1 MLILFWFVIT
11 GLNRLIFFTVQR
23 NPLIL
28 LSYTGFNGFV
38 QQTLLVFGAQQFQAM
53 FLREPYNQNGVSI
66 EVSNILLSKK
76 SESKFCIWDA
86 LRNLIPFVQFKKRE
100 KDPWLSVTFEC
111 YRLEPATLLKVTL
124 LHGCFLR
131 FINCTNGSKL
141 RKASPIIKLW
151 HFFVHYC
158 DFTCT

>member
-76 SESKFCIWDA
+76 SESKFCI
-86 LRNLIPFVQFKKRE
+86 
-100 KDPWLSVTFEC
+100 
-111 YRLEPATLLKVTL
+111 
-124 LHGCFLR
+124 
-131 FINCTNGSKL
+131 
-141 RKASPIIKLW
+141 
-151 HFFVHYC
+151 
-158 DFTCT
+158 